1 MVILFKTLKEDI
13 QTVFTKDP
21 AARSMAEVM
30 RLVLSE
36 QDKLEER
43 LKRLESSSG
52 IETPKDELGNRRREI
67 VRGFSQGGGI

>member
-43 LKRLESSSG
+43 LKRLESSSRIG
-52 IETPKDELGNRRREI
+52 TPKDELGDRRREI
-67 VRGFSQGGGI
+67 VRELSQGGGI